1 MTNRYAKC
9 DGSVSRAEYAV
20 FAALSQTPTAHG
32 MVTQERIILKS
43 TLPDFCWI
51 EKRKAVYLDGAQVH
65 GKDKQIAKDEEIDM
79 LMELA
84 GWEVLRI
91 KYEPP
96 LHGDVLEMV
105 VNKIKNFVGE

>member
-1 MTNRYAKC
+1 MVNRFARC
-9 DGSVSRAEYAV
+9 DGSVSKAEYAV

-51 EKRKAVYLDGAQVH
+51 EKRKAVYLDGPVH
-65 GKDKQIAKDEEIDM
+65 NKDKQIAKDEEIDM
-79 LMELA
+79 LMDLA

-96 LHGDVLEMV
+96 LCGDVLEMV
-105 VNKIKNFVGE
+105 VNKIKNFIGE